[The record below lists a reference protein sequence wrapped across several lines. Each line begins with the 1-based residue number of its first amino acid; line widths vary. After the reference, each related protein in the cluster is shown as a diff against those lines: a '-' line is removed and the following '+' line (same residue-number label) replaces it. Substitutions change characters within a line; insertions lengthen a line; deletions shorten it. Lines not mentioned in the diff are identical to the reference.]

1 MLYNNENIKESVL
14 VTLENRATSIA
25 NSIQALFDAG
35 YIPNKNKY
43 IILEWSTIL
52 FHAYENIDVL
62 TKEQQEK
69 IDRLCNLILTM

>member
-1 MLYNNENIKESVL
+1 MFMYNENIKESVL
-14 VTLENRATSIA
+14 GVLENRTTSIA

-43 IILEWSTIL
+43 IILNWSTIL
-52 FHAYENIDVL
+52 FHAYDNIDVL